1 MDVGMQKTCRQKE
14 KVAKKATVLRILGR
28 KGCWLQV
35 PIPDKTEEFRFHR
48 IARPGHAAGRGPS
61 PWTVKSAQCLEKMA
75 PDLPNALI
83 GHEGARYS
91 SRIVV
96 PVGCTHHASPIRSKP
111 RRPSEFPALKALIH
125 KSVAKQ
131 KGKVQYVLVAED
143 TASESMALFL
153 QKNRHVMPDGRLFH
167 DTQGQIRDLI
177 RPGLPGGELKL
188 PSTLLVDEKGVIR
201 QAFVGPLVVFEY
213 GTQALS

>member
-1 MDVGMQKTCRQKE
+1 M
-14 KVAKKATVLRILGR
+14 
-28 KGCWLQV
+28 
-35 PIPDKTEEFRFHR
+35 
-48 IARPGHAAGRGPS
+48 
-61 PWTVKSAQCLEKMA
+61 
-75 PDLPNALI
+75 
-83 GHEGARYS
+83 RYS

-213 GTQALS
+213 GTQALIGATQSKTLGRCARCFGCETGWQRVGFAHRKWRGVKPWNRWAGGGPTRCFCDPV